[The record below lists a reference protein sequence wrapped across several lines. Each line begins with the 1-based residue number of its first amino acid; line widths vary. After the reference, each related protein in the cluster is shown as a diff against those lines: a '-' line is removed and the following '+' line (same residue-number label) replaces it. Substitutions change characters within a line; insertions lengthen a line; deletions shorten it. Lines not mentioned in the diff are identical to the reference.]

1 MQKRIEQLAE
11 GRFEYDRPVLSFSED
26 KIEIEIL
33 EGKDYTGEFVI
44 TSANRVPMRG
54 RIETSSER
62 MECLTPQFAGEE
74 AHIHYQFHSSG
85 FVEGD
90 IQKGEFYIICA
101 GGEYNLSFVVS
112 VCGLYAETSV
122 GRIRNLNDFTE
133 LAKKSPQEAKRLFY
147 SKRFQNIFSE
157 CASKERLLYEGLRR
171 ATPSGQK
178 VEEFLVGIGRK
189 KRVAI
194 EPKARA
200 AECYEVTRTRTET
213 VELTRSHWGYVK
225 LTVESDA
232 PFLIPLRTSVTEED
246 FIGSSCL
253 FSYEIREEALHA
265 GRNYG
270 RLFFHMPDGTFSL
283 EVCAART
290 KKGES
295 GRKMRG
301 RKLQEG
307 RIQLARLYIEY
318 RLKRIVTG
326 AWANQSTELLDRL
339 AALAPE
345 EELYP
350 LMKAQALIAN
360 KQRQEAEWIL
370 DAYKRSCTD
379 KSTPQWGYYLYLC
392 TLLER
397 EPSYVDRM
405 AEQIELLFQK
415 NPKSTLL
422 FWILLFLK
430 DSYYRSNAGRYRA
443 IEAWMAQGERSPYLY
458 LEAYYL
464 LWQDPY
470 LLGRLGE
477 FEILV
482 LNWAAKNQVLSV
494 DIVMQI
500 MQALPGLRGF
510 HPLVY
515 RILTECYRVSP
526 KEEVLAGICAYL
538 IRSQC
543 CTGRFHAWYEL
554 GIRQELR
561 LTGLYEAYLMS
572 MEERCLYEVPK
583 LIQMYFQYDSGLAY
597 PYRARLFVNIIAGK
611 KRKPELYQKYRRR
624 MDVFAIEQ
632 ITAGHIDENLAVIYE
647 ELFLGGMLNE
657 ELASRMAD
665 LFFTHQLTCENKRA
679 ARAYI
684 IEEELAEP
692 TSVPIVG
699 GKAYFTV
706 YTQNYVV
713 ILEDTQGRRFCESI
727 PFADEPLLHP
737 QLYLE
742 RCLALAPDAW
752 QYLLYWYA
760 SGETQTV
767 SAEQRERYLKILLL
781 EERLS
786 GVWKERILLMLL
798 KEYRNGGCPVT
809 PAESALG
816 SYLKGADM
824 ELLSLPVRRRLTEL
838 LLAEQLYEKAY
849 HMVQT
854 DGYDYLDQQS
864 RVDLLSY
871 AVSKSGFEEDDFLL
885 GFASDTFLK
894 GNYNDVILSYLCSY
908 YHGATKELERLWL
921 AAGEFGL
928 DRFELEERILT
939 QMLETTEYT
948 PHIEQIYDSY
958 CAGNKKE
965 TLCVAY
971 ITYFLDIYLREDALV
986 PSHVFAQVQERYL
999 AKKKLNDTCRL
1010 GLLKYL
1016 SEKRRLTET
1025 QHQAADELLLSCLAD
1040 HMFLSCVRKLPPT
1053 LLKKYHLQERFFL
1066 EYHTR
1071 PGRQIRISF
1080 RGEEEQY
1087 RTGELTEVYPGVY
1100 VREFLLFPG
1109 ETIQYYLTE
1118 MIDGERVVTE
1128 SRCISNQNRLSMEG
1142 EGRYAWLCTMTA
1154 AKEAG
1159 DDLLVGEQMR
1169 KYRSIAAL
1177 TEHIFERM

>member
-1 MQKRIEQLAE
+1 M
-11 GRFEYDRPVLSFSED
+11 
-26 KIEIEIL
+26 
-33 EGKDYTGEFVI
+33 
-44 TSANRVPMRG
+44 
-54 RIETSSER
+54 
-62 MECLTPQFAGEE
+62 
-74 AHIHYQFHSSG
+74 
-85 FVEGD
+85 
-90 IQKGEFYIICA
+90 
-101 GGEYNLSFVVS
+101 
-112 VCGLYAETSV
+112 
-122 GRIRNLNDFTE
+122 
-133 LAKKSPQEAKRLFY
+133 
-147 SKRFQNIFSE
+147 
-157 CASKERLLYEGLRR
+157 
-171 ATPSGQK
+171 
-178 VEEFLVGIGRK
+178 
-189 KRVAI
+189 
-194 EPKARA
+194 
-200 AECYEVTRTRTET
+200 
-213 VELTRSHWGYVK
+213 ELTRSHWGYVK

-232 PFLIPLRTSVTEED
+232 PFLIPLRTCVTEED

-301 RKLQEG
+301 RKLQEGRIQLARLYIEYRLKRIVTGAWANQSTELLDRLAALAPEEERRKLQEG

-482 LNWAAKNQVLSV
+482 LNWAAKNQALSV

-572 MEERCLYEVPK
+572 MEERCLYEVPR

-752 QYLLYWYA
+752 QYLLYWYE
-760 SGETQTV
+760 SGETQAV

-786 GVWKERILLMLL
+786 SVWKERILLMLLKEYRNGGCPVTPAESALGSYLKGADMELLSLPVRRRLTELLLAEQLL

-999 AKKKLNDTCRL
+999 SKKKLNDTCRL

-1040 HMFLSCVRKLPPT
+1040 HMFLSCVRKLPPTLLKKYHLQERFFLEYHTRPGRQIRISFRGEEEQYRTGESCVRKLPPT

-1142 EGRYAWLCTMTA
+1142 EGRYACLCTMTA

-1169 KYRSIAAL
+1169 KYRSMAAL
-1177 TEHIFERM
+1177 TEHICERM